1 MTKAEFIHQA
11 VISMASKVIGQNGIT
26 DSGDWENMVREAE
39 DLADIVAAEG
49 YGFSGK

>member
-1 MTKAEFIHQA
+1 
-11 VISMASKVIGQNGIT
+11 MASKVIGQNGIT